1 MKNDLIWC
9 NKSFFSSNKIVYAK
23 LSSLRSHMPVA
34 VCERRFRQIQATPYL
49 LDSAFLISLIYLFFY
64 SSKRNNS
71 FLSRLWW
78 REGMKGRMCMKELL
92 IFRCLRTPR
101 YNRKVERMIL
111 FTVFNNIV
119 KNETFFQ
126 VIISF
131 VLFKVF
137 SYTSAGST
145 GFVVFFFQ

>member
-1 MKNDLIWC
+1 
-9 NKSFFSSNKIVYAK
+9 
-23 LSSLRSHMPVA
+23 
-34 VCERRFRQIQATPYL
+34 
-49 LDSAFLISLIYLFFY
+49 
-64 SSKRNNS
+64 
-71 FLSRLWW
+71 
-78 REGMKGRMCMKELL
+78 MKGRMCMKELL
-92 IFRCLRTPR
+92 IFHCLRTPR

-145 GFVVFFFQ
+145 GFVVFFSNSVSLLQN

>member
-1 MKNDLIWC
+1 
-9 NKSFFSSNKIVYAK
+9 
-23 LSSLRSHMPVA
+23 MPVA

-92 IFRCLRTPR
+92 IFRCLHTPR
-101 YNRKVERMIL
+101 YSRKVERMIL
-111 FTVFNNIV
+111 FTVFNNTV

-145 GFVVFFFQ
+145 GFVVFFSNSVSLLQN

>member
-1 MKNDLIWC
+1 
-9 NKSFFSSNKIVYAK
+9 
-23 LSSLRSHMPVA
+23 MPVA

-92 IFRCLRTPR
+92 IFRCLHTPR
-101 YNRKVERMIL
+101 YSRKVERMIL

-145 GFVVFFFQ
+145 GFVVFFFSISVSLLQN